1 MPRTC
6 TICTHEQGEQID
18 AALLKGEPYRR
29 IAQRFAASP
38 DAVLR
43 HKSHLPRTLAK
54 AEEAREMVQAGTLL
68 QRLTDLNAETLTI
81 LKEARQNKNGEL
93 ALKAIARIEK
103 QLELE
108 GKLIGELNDMP
119 VVNLNVSIENLQAVI
134 LNALASFPAAKIA
147 VAQALMETKMEAKL

>member
-18 AALLKGEPYRR
+18 TALLKGEPYRR
-29 IAQRFAASP
+29 IAQRFTASP

-54 AEEAREMVQAGTLL
+54 AEEAREMAQAGTLL
-68 QRLTDLNAETLTI
+68 QRLTDLHAETLTI
-81 LKEARQNKNGEL
+81 LKEARQNRNGEL
-93 ALKAIARIEK
+93 ALKAIARLEK

-108 GKLIGELNDMP
+108 ARLIGQLNEAP
-119 VVNLNVSIENLQAVI
+119 QVNLNVSIDQLQVII
-134 LNALASFPAAKIA
+134 LNALAGFPDARIA
-147 VAQALMETKMEAKL
+147 VSRALMEAKL